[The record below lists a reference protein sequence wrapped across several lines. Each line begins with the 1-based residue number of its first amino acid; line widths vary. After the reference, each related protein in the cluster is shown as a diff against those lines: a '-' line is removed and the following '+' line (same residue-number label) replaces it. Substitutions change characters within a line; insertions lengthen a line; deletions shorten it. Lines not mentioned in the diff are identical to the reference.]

1 MQGDSNIDTLMRPVM
16 AAIKRHVKDGNA
28 ITDIYNRAYEAVI
41 NSMDEMNRCLQFAN
55 TTAMEMKHRAEAAEK
70 RIAALEEENVS
81 LLTYVRWHKF
91 SNEHP
96 PIMEWVEIV
105 DRDGD
110 IRGDYFTEDGKF
122 LSRLKVLFWRFLE
135 YPDEVNELIESEE

>member
-1 MQGDSNIDTLMRPVM
+1 
-16 AAIKRHVKDGNA
+16 
-28 ITDIYNRAYEAVI
+28 
-41 NSMDEMNRCLQFAN
+41 MDEMNRCLQFAN

-70 RIAALEEENVS
+70 RITALEEENVS
-81 LLTYVRWHKF
+81 LLTYVRWRKF

-96 PIMEWVEIV
+96 PIMVWVEIV

-122 LSRLKVLFWRFLE
+122 LSGLKVLFWRFLE
-135 YPDEVNELIESEE
+135 YPNEVNELIESEE